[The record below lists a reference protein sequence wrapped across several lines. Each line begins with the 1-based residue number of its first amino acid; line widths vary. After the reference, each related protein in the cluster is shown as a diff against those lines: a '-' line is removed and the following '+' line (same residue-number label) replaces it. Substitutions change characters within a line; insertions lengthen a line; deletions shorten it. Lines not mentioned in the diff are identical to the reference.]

1 MADLNRPS
9 RRPALG
15 ERDAWNSF
23 KVTPV
28 SREKVAAIGGD
39 DSGDQAVGHSDGVA
53 RPFKGSPNLA
63 GLRLSPPGSRLGRPY
78 RK

>member
-1 MADLNRPS
+1 
-9 RRPALG
+9 
-15 ERDAWNSF
+15 
-23 KVTPV
+23 VTPV